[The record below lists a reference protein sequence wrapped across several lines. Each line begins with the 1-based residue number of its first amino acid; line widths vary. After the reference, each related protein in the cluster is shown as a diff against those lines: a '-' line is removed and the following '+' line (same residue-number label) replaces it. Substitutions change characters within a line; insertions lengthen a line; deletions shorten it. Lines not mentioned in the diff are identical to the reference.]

1 MCRRADAGFW
11 DHEWQR
17 HGTCARP
24 ITGDRP
30 SFFQAVM
37 RLHEKYDLDVSP
49 PPTPPPPHTHG
60 VAAAGWQGVMKLA
73 QQALGACVGSTP
85 IPKCPGWRQRRRQ
98 RAPNP
103 ARPPRPALPAC
114 PPGPQVALSEA
125 GIEPSSAQTYTS
137 ARLSRAVEDAFGVR
151 PMVSCFKGQ
160 LLELW
165 LCVGLDLKVGLGLP
179 GRRLSICDRW

>member
-1 MCRRADAGFW
+1 FTIHGLWPEYNNGLWPEFCDAANATTSGGADDSEQQKCEWPSFKGSVCPACMCRRADAGFW

-37 RLHEKYDLDVSP
+37 RLHEKYDLD
-49 PPTPPPPHTHG
+49 
-60 VAAAGWQGVMKLA
+60 
-73 QQALGACVGSTP
+73 
-85 IPKCPGWRQRRRQ
+85 
-98 RAPNP
+98 
-103 ARPPRPALPAC
+103 
-114 PPGPQVALSEA
+114 VALSEA